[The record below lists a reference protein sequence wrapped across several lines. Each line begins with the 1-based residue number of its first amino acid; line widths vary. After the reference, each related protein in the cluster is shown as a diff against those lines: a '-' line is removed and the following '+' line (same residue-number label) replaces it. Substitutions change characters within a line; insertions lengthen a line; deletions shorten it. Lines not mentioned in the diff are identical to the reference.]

1 MRVITGDSGLCCV
14 HVSSDVFRALINS
27 PLLIFLVGMLY
38 CDSHA
43 AVGLPFKSYHWW
55 SSDSTLKGVI
65 FPVTQQVLKQVPACS
80 AEALFF
86 ALSAGPDTEQ
96 QRHGLLANM
105 LIFLFKFKQHF
116 DC

>member
-1 MRVITGDSGLCCV
+1 
-14 HVSSDVFRALINS
+14 
-27 PLLIFLVGMLY
+27 MLY

-43 AVGLPFKSYHWW
+43 VVGLPVKSYHWW

-65 FPVTQQVLKQVPACS
+65 FPVTLQVLKQVPACS
-80 AEALFF
+80 AEALSF

-96 QRHGLLANM
+96 QRYGLLANM